1 MRPPLYRR
9 QLVQDLDVWISR
21 GWIAPGRRAEILGH
35 VDEGG
40 GFGLS
45 GVLGLMGAALIA
57 AAMLSF
63 VAANWQEMDKAARLG
78 VLAAGLWG
86 GFGLAAWAEARGL
99 IAVRE
104 AALVA
109 ALGVYGASIWF
120 VGQTYHLSGG
130 TEDGLMLWT
139 LGALAAGL
147 LAGSQSAMTV
157 GFLLAM
163 AWMPVSWANES
174 DAFLWLAPLGIVA
187 GLAGTM
193 RRQWPVALQAGL
205 LCAVIYL
212 VIAAYRVADLAGL
225 PGGTA
230 SVLTAAIALAAWC
243 GLHAPSERHEWTVRP
258 ARFWA
263 LIVAIMAVLIAA
275 HQRIGMSPGA
285 WAPFACAGMALI
297 GAGAGAGAGM
307 AGRRLPVLHAAI
319 ACAFG
324 AMIVLLPFAGGMD
337 PARGEFKL
345 PLLTLAGLM
354 MVWSIAVGLQRGDR
368 VAVNLGFVAF
378 GLWVIYLYASVF
390 DSFLNG
396 AMFFAVGGVLLIGL
410 ALGLDRVRR
419 QMLTSAG
426 AQS

>member
-1 MRPPLYRR
+1 MW
-9 QLVQDLDVWISR
+9 VAR
-21 GWIAPGRRAEILGH
+21 GWVAPGRRADILGH

-40 GFGLS
+40 SFGLS
-45 GVLGLMGAALIA
+45 AVLGLMGAALIA

-63 VAANWQEMDKAARLG
+63 VAANWQELDKAARLG

-86 GFGLAAWAEARGL
+86 GFGLAAWAESRGL

-147 LAGSQSAMTV
+147 LAGSQSAMIV
-157 GFLLAM
+157 GFLLAI
-163 AWMPVSWANES
+163 AWMPVSWANDS
-174 DAFLWLAPLGIVA
+174 DVFLWLAPIGIVA

-205 LCAVIYL
+205 LAAMIYL

-243 GLHAPSERHEWTVRP
+243 ALHAPSERHEWTVRP

-263 LIVAIMAVLIAA
+263 LIVAILAVLIAA
-275 HQRIGMSPGA
+275 HQRIGMPAGA
-285 WAPFACAGMALI
+285 WAPFAVTAMSLI
-297 GAGAGAGAGM
+297 GFGAFAGA
-307 AGRRLPVLHAAI
+307 AGRRLTVLHAVI
-319 ACAFG
+319 AAAFG
-324 AMIVLLPFAGGMD
+324 AAILLSPFAAGPGSD
-337 PARGEFKL
+337 YAAFKL
-345 PLLTLAGLM
+345 PLLTLTGLM
-354 MVWSIAVGLQRGDR
+354 LVWTIAIGLQRGDR
-368 VAVNLGFVAF
+368 LAVNLGFVAF

-396 AMFFAVGGVLLIGL
+396 AMFFAVGGVLLIAL
-410 ALGLDRVRR
+410 ALGLDRIRR
-419 QMLTSAG
+419 QMLTG
-426 AQS
+426 ASS